1 MEFLKIWE
9 ILLRRKW
16 IVISV
21 FLTFFIAVVFGTHL
35 VAPTYKARAKLLVE
49 TSDSLSSLLAA
60 LGLQALGAG
69 ATDTSDEDYETDI
82 ALATIRPLLEEL
94 ISSLDLRDRAGKVM
108 EPDDLIGSSL
118 INKIFPQ
125 PHLKVDQYEDADML
139 EIISTS
145 SNPSEASNMSNKLT
159 DLYINDMLDR
169 TREEYKAAKIFI
181 EDQIQKVKEEY
192 YKSLA
197 ALRDFQ
203 IREKTV
209 NLNLETQ
216 NLINKIA
223 TLKSSYEDNER
234 RILELGKEAAR
245 VKEKLKEREKYR
257 KESEEFTQSDQIRS
271 LKTKLNE
278 LLVSISG
285 KSIDFSIEHPEY
297 RQLEK
302 EVDTAKEL
310 IKKEAKV
317 VFDSERFSVDPIYD
331 ELSRKLIEGYI
342 DREVNIAKRE
352 LLQQYIDE
360 YQDELLKLPLKSIE
374 NSKLELAISVN
385 KEMYQNL
392 LEYLTQVGIAESMT
406 LSDVRIV
413 EPAATPDKPNFPKKP
428 LNYAL
433 GLFLGLFWGLAVAFF
448 IEYIDNSIK
457 SPEDIKHI
465 KDLTLLGTIPKS
477 RFLKNLGT
485 ISNLDP
491 TSHVLEAFRTI
502 KDNIQHACVDKEI
515 KSIVVTSA
523 AGQEGKSSVAS
534 NISTIFTM
542 GEKNV
547 ILVDFDLR
555 NPSIHKFFGVSNKKG
570 IANVLAEDLDL
581 EEAILHTN
589 IKGLYL
595 LPSGPIPPD
604 PGRLLESQKVK
615 NIILRLSKKFH
626 MVIIDTPPAIAVND
640 PIVVGRFADGTLLV
654 IECGK
659 ATFSMVEHVKER
671 IERANLNLIGAILNK
686 YKAHHSGYYGYY

>member
-9 ILLRRKW
+9 ILVRRKW

-21 FLTFFIAVVFGTHL
+21 FLTFFIAVVIGTHL

-49 TSDSLSSLLAA
+49 TSDSLSSLLSA

-69 ATDTSDEDYETDI
+69 ATDTSEEDYSTDI

-108 EPDDLIGSSL
+108 EPDDLIESGL

-125 PHLKVDQYEDADML
+125 PYLEVDQYEDASML
-139 EIISTS
+139 EIIATS
-145 SNPSEASNMSNKLT
+145 SNPSEASNMSNKVA
-159 DLYINDMLDR
+159 DLYIEALLDR

-181 EDQIQKVKEEY
+181 EDQIQRVREEY

-197 ALRDFQ
+197 ALGDFQ
-203 IREKTV
+203 IKERTV
-209 NLNLETQ
+209 NLSLETE

-223 TLKSSYEDNER
+223 TLNTNYEDNER
-234 RILELGKEAAR
+234 RILELEKEAAR

-257 KESEEFTQSDQIRS
+257 KESEQFTQSDQIKS

-285 KSIDFSIEHPEY
+285 KSIDFSREHPEY
-297 RQLEK
+297 KQLEK
-302 EVDTAKEL
+302 EVDTAKSL

-331 ELSRKLIEGYI
+331 DLSSKLIDGYL
-342 DREVNIAKRE
+342 DREVNIAKRKI
-352 LLQQYIDE
+352 LQRYIDE
-360 YQDELLKLPLKSIE
+360 YQDELLKLPVKSIE
-374 NSKLELAISVN
+374 NYKLNLAISVN

-406 LSDVRIV
+406 LSNVRIV
-413 EPAATPDKPNFPKKP
+413 EPATKPTKPNFPKKRI
-428 LNYAL
+428 NYIL
-433 GLFLGLFWGLAVAFF
+433 GLFLGLFWGLALAFF
-448 IEYIDNSIK
+448 IEYIDNTIK
-457 SPEDIKHI
+457 SSDDIKHI
-465 KDLTLLGTIPKS
+465 KDLALLGTIPKS

-502 KDNIQHACVDKEI
+502 RNNIQHACVDKQI
-515 KSIVVTSA
+515 KSIVVTSSID
-523 AGQEGKSSVAS
+523 GEGKSSMAA
-534 NISTIFTM
+534 NISIMFSV
-542 GEKNV
+542 EDKSV
-547 ILVDFDLR
+547 LLLDLDLR
-555 NPSIHKFFGVSNKKG
+555 RPSLHEFFNIPNERG
-570 IANVLAEDLDL
+570 ITNILAEDLDL

-595 LPSGPIPPD
+595 LPSGPILHD
-604 PGRLLESQKVK
+604 PGRLVESQKVK
-615 NIILRLSKKFH
+615 NIILKLTKKFH

-640 PIVVGRFADGTLLV
+640 PIDVGKFTDGTLLI

-659 ATFSMVEHVKER
+659 ATVSMVEHVKER
-671 IERANLNLIGAILNK
+671 IQRANLNLIGAVLNK
-686 YKAHHSGYYGYY
+686 FKAHHAGYYHYY